1 MGSGKKSVAQVITVP
16 LLEAMSM
23 FAVSVSGLQP
33 PQALPMVSVPW
44 LGEGC
49 PEQMVF
55 AMYSLG
61 MCGDVGGTPG

>member
-1 MGSGKKSVAQVITVP
+1 MESGKKSVEHVITLP

-23 FAVSVSGLQP
+23 FAVSVFGLQP
-33 PQALPMVSVPW
+33 PQAFPMVSIPW
-44 LGEGC
+44 LAEGC

-61 MCGDVGGTPG
+61 MCGHMGRTPG